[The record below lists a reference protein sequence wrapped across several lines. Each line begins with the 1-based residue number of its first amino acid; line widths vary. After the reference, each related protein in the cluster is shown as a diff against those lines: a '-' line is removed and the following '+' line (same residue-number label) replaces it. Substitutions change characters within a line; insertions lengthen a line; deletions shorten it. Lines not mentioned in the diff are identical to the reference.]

1 MIVETDDQLKLGELS
16 KNKDDLFTIETSE
29 HMLIEF
35 GLTVCYLEG
44 IINIFVILGKIF

>member
-29 HMLIEF
+29 LMLIEF
-35 GLTVCYLEG
+35 GLAVCYLEG